1 MQHKN
6 TQNLTKKYR
15 ISAVCKHLLM
25 IQLSKTRLRNMR
37 LMFGPWDAITDR
49 ATITADRLKRRN
61 SIRSICGGERNN
73 LVDI

>member
-25 IQLSKTRLRNMR
+25 IQLSKTRFYNFPLDNCP
-37 LMFGPWDAITDR
+37 LFEYDEYYN
-49 ATITADRLKRRN
+49 L
-61 SIRSICGGERNN
+61 IR
-73 LVDI
+73 